1 MKNFS
6 QDELR
11 KSLAT
16 EAFVEENS
24 FMLLRE
30 ISNYVNNPD
39 TEDLGREFVLRAL
52 EKRQCFG
59 NLQEVIDSLTRQ
71 VGLFPYLEP
80 NNLSFRDLLA
90 LELHRPPS
98 MDETFVFHRAQA
110 EVYRRLMDGENVV
123 LSAPTSFGKSK
134 IIDAIIASGNHKNIA
149 LIVPTIALID
159 ETRIR
164 VSAFSDSYK
173 IISQLSQKTENK
185 NIFVFTAERLNGYE
199 NLPKIDF
206 FVIDEFY
213 KIGAL
218 NDDEPRTVSLN
229 QAFYKLFKGGGQ
241 FYMLGPNIRQI
252 PDGLQAKFRCFFYST
267 NFSTVV
273 SEVIRVN
280 KGQDD
285 LERLI
290 YLAKD
295 IDDQTLIFCK
305 SPNRVNEVAKAL
317 IKNKVC
323 ERVGELDDAFNWMAD
338 KFHKDWIF
346 PNALSHGVGM
356 HHGRLPRSLSQF
368 AVRCF
373 NRGQLKFLVCTSTLI
388 EGVNTK
394 AKNIIIFDDTINK
407 KKYDFFT
414 FNNIRGRSGRMFQ
427 HFVGKV
433 YLFNEPPQEE
443 LPFVDFPLFTQGS
456 NTPESLLIQLDD
468 VDLKESSKNRLG
480 DVLHQNILPLDIIR
494 QNSTLDPRK
503 QVELAELLAIMP
515 KADAQKLLWKGI
527 PSWDQL
533 LFTCDVIW
541 KYIYSGSGKSG
552 VFSSQ
557 QLSYKSFALMRNP
570 DIKSRIEVE
579 LQPGK
584 YAAKNID
591 EAVERVFEFDRNWAG
606 FELPRLL
613 MALSRIQHHIFD
625 RRFHAVGD
633 YSVFATKLET
643 LFRNSISI
651 ALEEFGLPIQLSEK
665 IRKLVSLGEEIDG
678 AIRIIKNLDVERL
691 KLDSFEKQL
700 LLEIQGHI

>member
-1 MKNFS
+1 MKNYS
-6 QDELR
+6 ADDLR
-11 KSLAT
+11 KALGT
-16 EAFVEENS
+16 ESFIEENA
-24 FMLLRE
+24 FILLRA
-30 ISNYVNNPD
+30 ISHYINNPE

-52 EKRQCFG
+52 ERRQCFG
-59 NLQEVIDSLTRQ
+59 NLQEILNSLTRQ

-80 NNLSFRDLLA
+80 DTLSFRDLLA

-134 IIDAIIASGNHKNIA
+134 IIDAIIASGKHQHIA

-164 VSAFSDSYK
+164 VSSFSATYK
-173 IISQLSQKTENK
+173 IISQLSQRPDKN
-185 NIFVFTAERLNGYE
+185 NIFVFTAERLNSYE
-199 NLPKIDF
+199 HLPKIDF

-218 NDDEPRTVSLN
+218 KDDEPRTVSLN
-229 QAFYKLFKGGGQ
+229 QAFYKLYKSGGQ
-241 FYMLGPNIRQI
+241 FYMLGPNIKEI

-280 KGQDD
+280 KGKNDI
-285 LERLI
+285 ERLVC
-290 YLAKD
+290 LAKD

-305 SPNRVNEVAKAL
+305 SPNRVNEVARAL
-317 IKNKVC
+317 IENKVC
-323 ERVGELDDAFNWMAD
+323 ENVGELDEAFNWMAD
-338 KFHKDWIF
+338 KFHQEWIF
-346 PNALSHGVGM
+346 PNALLHGVGM
-356 HHGRLPRSLSQF
+356 HHGRLPRSLSQY

-456 NTPESLLIQLDD
+456 NTPESLLIQLDEE
-468 VDLKESSKNRLG
+468 DLKQSSKNRLG
-480 DVLHQNILPLDIIR
+480 DVLQQMILPLDIIR
-494 QNSTLDPRK
+494 HNSTIDPKK
-503 QVELAELLAIMP
+503 QVELAEVLATMP
-515 KADAQKLLWKGI
+515 KANAQKLLWRGF
-527 PSWDQL
+527 PNWEQL
-533 LFTCDVIW
+533 SFTCDVIW
-541 KYIYSGSGKSG
+541 KYIHSGNPKSG
-552 VFSSQ
+552 VFSSK
-557 QLSYKSFALMRNP
+557 QLAFKSFALMRNP
-570 DIKSRIEVE
+570 EIKGRIESE
-579 LQPGK
+579 LEPGK
-584 YAAKNID
+584 YAAKTID

-613 MALSRIQHHIFD
+613 MALSRIQNYVFD
-625 RRFHAVGD
+625 RRLQAVGD

-643 LFRNSISI
+643 LFRNPICI

-665 IRKLVSLGEEIDG
+665 IRKLVPLGEEIDG
-678 AIRIIKNLDVERL
+678 AIRIIKNLDVSSL
-691 KLDSFEKQL
+691 KLDSFEIQL
-700 LLEIQGHI
+700 LSEIQGHI

>member
-1 MKNFS
+1 MRNLS
-6 QDELR
+6 PDDLR
-11 KSLAT
+11 KSLAI
-16 EAFVEENS
+16 EAFVEENA
-24 FMLLRE
+24 FMLLRA
-30 ISNYVNNPD
+30 ISYYVNNPD

-59 NLQEVIDSLTRQ
+59 NLQEVLDSLTRQ

-110 EVYRRLMDGENVV
+110 EVYRRLMEGENVV

-134 IIDAIIASGNHKNIA
+134 IIDAIIAAGTHNNIA

-164 VSAFSDSYK
+164 VSSFSDTYK
-173 IISQLSQKTENK
+173 IISQLSQKPESK
-185 NIFVFTAERLNGYE
+185 NIFVFTAERINGYE
-199 NLPKIDF
+199 YLPKIDF

-218 NDDEPRTVSLN
+218 KDDEPRTVSLN

-241 FYMLGPNIRQI
+241 FYMLGPNIREI
-252 PDGLQAKFRCFFYST
+252 PEGLQAKFRCFFYST
-267 NFSTVV
+267 NFATVV

-280 KGQDD
+280 KGKDD

-295 IDDQTLIFCK
+295 IEDQTLIFCK

-317 IKNKVC
+317 IENKVC
-323 ERVGELDDAFNWMAD
+323 EHVGELDEAFNWMAD
-338 KFHKDWIF
+338 KFHEDWIF
-346 PNALSHGVGM
+346 PKALSYGVGM

-373 NRGQLKFLVCTSTLI
+373 NKGQLKFLVCTSTLI

-468 VDLKESSKNRLG
+468 VDLKQSSKNRLG
-480 DVLHQNILPLDIIR
+480 EVMNQMILPLDIIR
-494 QNSTLDPRK
+494 KNSTIDPKK
-503 QVELAELLAIMP
+503 QVELAELLATMP
-515 KADAQKLLWKGI
+515 KTDTQLLLWKGF
-527 PSWDQL
+527 PNWKQL
-533 LFTCDVIW
+533 SFTCDVIW
-541 KYIYSGSGKSG
+541 KYLHSGSPKSG
-552 VFSSQ
+552 VFSSK
-557 QLSYKSFALMRNP
+557 QLAYKSFALMRNQ
-570 DIKSRIEVE
+570 DIKSRIATE
-579 LQPGK
+579 LEPGK
-584 YAAKNID
+584 YAAKTID
-591 EAVERVFEFDRNWAG
+591 EAVERIFEFDRNWAG
-606 FELPRLL
+606 FEFPRLL
-613 MALSRIQHHIFD
+613 MALSRIQNYIFD
-625 RRFHAVGD
+625 RRLQAVGD

-643 LFRNSISI
+643 LFRNPICI

-665 IRKLVSLGEEIDG
+665 IRKLISLGEDIDG
-678 AIRIIKNLDVERL
+678 AIQIITNMDVERL

-700 LLEIQGHI
+700 LIEIQGHI

>member
-1 MKNFS
+1 MKNYS
-6 QDELR
+6 PEELR

-16 EAFVEENS
+16 EAFVEENP
-24 FMLLRE
+24 FKLLQA
-30 ISNYVNNPD
+30 ISRYINDPD

-59 NLQEVIDSLTRQ
+59 NFREVLDSLTRQ

-80 NNLSFRDLLA
+80 KKLSFRDLLA
-90 LELHRPPS
+90 FELHRPPS

-134 IIDAIIASGNHKNIA
+134 IIDAIIASDKHKNIA

-164 VSAFSDSYK
+164 VSSFSEKYK
-173 IISQLSQKTENK
+173 IISQLSQRPGDK

-218 NDDEPRTVSLN
+218 KEDEPRTVSLN
-229 QAFYKLFKGGGQ
+229 QAFYKLYKGGGQ
-241 FYMLGPNIRQI
+241 FYMLGPNIREI

-267 NFSTVV
+267 NFATVV
-273 SEVIRVN
+273 SEVIKIN
-280 KGQDD
+280 KGKDD
-285 LERLI
+285 LERLV

-295 IDDQTLIFCK
+295 IEDQTLIFCK
-305 SPNRVNEVAKAL
+305 SPARVNEVSRAL
-317 IKNKVC
+317 IENQVC
-323 ERVGELDDAFNWMAD
+323 EKVGELAEAFDWMAD
-338 KFHKDWIF
+338 KFHQDWVF
-346 PNALSHGVGM
+346 PNALTHGVGM

-456 NTPESLLIQLDD
+456 NTPESLLIQLDE
-468 VDLKESSKNRLG
+468 VDLKETSKNRLG
-480 DVLHQNILPLDIIR
+480 DVLNQTILPLDIIR
-494 QNSTLDPRK
+494 QNSTIDPKK
-503 QVELAELLAIMP
+503 QVELAEYLAIMP
-515 KADAQKLLWKGI
+515 KVEAEKLLWKGV
-527 PSWDQL
+527 PNWEQL
-533 LFTCDVIW
+533 QITCEVIW
-541 KYIYSGSGKSG
+541 KYLHNGGGKAG
-552 VFSSQ
+552 VFSPR
-557 QLSYKSFALMRNP
+557 QLAFKSRALMRNS
-570 DIKSRIEVE
+570 DIKSRINEE
-579 LQPGK
+579 LKPGP
-584 YAAKNID
+584 YAAKSVD

-613 MALSRIQHHIFD
+613 MALSRIQKYIFE
-625 RRFHAVGD
+625 RRLKAFGD
-633 YSVFATKLET
+633 YSAFSTKLET
-643 LFRNSISI
+643 LFKNSICI
-651 ALEEFGLPIQLSEK
+651 ALEEFGLPIQLTEK
-665 IRKLVSLGEEIDG
+665 IRKLVQLGDEIDG
-678 AIRIIKNLDVERL
+678 AVQVIRNVDVNRL
-691 KLDSFEKQL
+691 KLGSFEKQL
-700 LLEIQGHI
+700 LLEIQGQI